1 MDFLKRIGSLGNFV
15 MNLFNP
21 KKSPKIMSVFDCQET
36 NDQDKKLSD
45 WMLSQDDDDKP
56 SYPQPSSYPKK
67 VIRVSFGGHS
77 TADTAISNKNTA
89 STPLVSVDI
98 ESLKRRIIG
107 DSSFIY
113 PRLSA
118 NSYRDIGSG
127 GEKFIIPDN
136 DGKKKC
142 SRLIGIYPNK
152 KTSSLALDKEAISRY
167 KSMKV
172 KDSGYPSEIPK
183 SSLNEDLERRNI
195 PVIKKLFLSSIDN
208 QASEVITQNDE
219 KKPDSF
225 PRIVIFDIPHL
236 VDGKFV
242 TSGIISN
249 PLESTYVNRSQI
261 KTGVR
266 PIRGFNSRLEGCR
279 SNQVGTTSYIY

>member
-21 KKSPKIMSVFDCQET
+21 KKSPEIMSVFDCQET
-36 NDQDKKLSD
+36 KNEDIKLSD
-45 WMLSQDDDDKP
+45 WMSYTDDINN
-56 SYPQPSSYPKK
+56 QPSSYPKK
-67 VIRVSFGGHS
+67 AILVNSYSHFK
-77 TADTAISNKNTA
+77 ADTAKSNKNTA

-118 NSYRDIGSG
+118 NSYVDIGSG

-136 DGKKKC
+136 DGKKNS
-142 SRLIGIYPNK
+142 SRFIGIYPNK

-183 SSLNEDLERRNI
+183 SSLNEYLERRNI
-195 PVIKKLFLSSIDN
+195 PVIKKPFLSSDIITEGD
-208 QASEVITQNDE
+208 EVN
-219 KKPDSF
+219 KPDPS
-225 PRIVIFDIPHL
+225 PRKVIFGIPHL
-236 VDGKFV
+236 VDGKFI

-261 KTGVR
+261 KTEVR
-266 PIRGFNSRLEGCR
+266 PKRGFNSGLEGCR